1 MRRPPLT
8 AVLALT
14 LAAGALPAVTA
25 CSGRYLDMDEEG
37 ARTPAASSAAPGRS
51 TPAAPGTTPALTAAQ
66 AQAVLVTEADL
77 GPAWT
82 PTRGAAT
89 WRDGMLKTTGAP
101 ADCARFLNALYADEL
116 LGSPARAV
124 TGLDNTDTGAQLRYQ
139 VAAEPRADVDR
150 TLAWLAT
157 LPGTCARFTATT
169 GRGVAQDVQVSE
181 AALPVVGDARQG
193 LRVTVTAPPADGA
206 EEPVVLTLDVAVV
219 RQGDDA
225 FTLTNGGL
233 ADVPSDATQ
242 VAVQLGALRLA
253 EVRKQGRAQ
262 V

>member
-1 MRRPPLT
+1 MPRPQAALLLVPLALGTLLT
-8 AVLALT
+8 AT
-14 LAAGALPAVTA
+14 S
-25 CSGRYLDMDEEG
+25 CSARYLDMDEGGDGTPTASATPTRTAPASTG
-37 ARTPAASSAAPGRS
+37 AA
-51 TPAAPGTTPALTAAQ
+51 PALTAAQ
-66 AQAVLVTEADL
+66 AQAVLVTDADL
-77 GPAWT
+77 GPAWV

-101 ADCARFLNALYADEL
+101 ADCARLLDALYADEL
-116 LGSPARAV
+116 LGSPARAT
-124 TGLDNTDTGAQLRYQ
+124 TGLDNTDTDAQLRYQ
-139 VAAEPRADVDR
+139 VTARPRADVDR
-150 TLAWLAT
+150 TLVWLAT
-157 LPGTCARFTATT
+157 VPRTCAHFTATT
-169 GRGVAQDVQVSE
+169 ALGVAQDVQVTDT
-181 AALPVVGDARQG
+181 ALPVVGDARQG

-206 EEPVVLTLDVAVV
+206 EEPTVLTLDVAVV

-233 ADVPSDATQ
+233 TDVPSDATQ

>member
-1 MRRPPLT
+1 MPRPPVP
-8 AVLALT
+8 AALALT
-14 LAAGALPAVTA
+14 LAAGTLLTATA
-25 CSGRYLDMDEEG
+25 CSGRYLDMEEAPTG
-37 ARTPAASSAAPGRS
+37 TPTTSSAPRTAPAS
-51 TPAAPGTTPALTAAQ
+51 PTTTPALTTAQ
-66 AQAVLVTEADL
+66 AQAVLVTESDL

-101 ADCARFLNALYADEL
+101 GDCARFLDALYADEL

-124 TGLDNTDTGAQLRYQ
+124 VGLDNTDTGAQMRYQ
-139 VAAEPRADVDR
+139 VSAQPPADVDR

-157 LPGTCARFTATT
+157 VPQTCAHFTATT
-169 GRGVAQDVQVSE
+169 GRGVAQDVQIS
-181 AALPVVGDARQG
+181 AASLPPVGDARQG
-193 LRVTVTAPPADGA
+193 LRVTVTAPPAEGTED
-206 EEPVVLTLDVAVV
+206 PTVLTLDVAVV
-219 RQGDDA
+219 RQGPDA

-233 ADVPSDATQ
+233 SDVPSDATQ